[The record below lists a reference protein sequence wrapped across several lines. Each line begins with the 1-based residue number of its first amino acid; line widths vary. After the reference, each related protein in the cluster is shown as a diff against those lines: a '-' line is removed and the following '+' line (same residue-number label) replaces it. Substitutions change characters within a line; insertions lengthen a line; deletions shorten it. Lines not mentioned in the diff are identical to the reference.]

1 MTISY
6 YRLAEI
12 TQSVKFFPSRASEL
26 LENFCRPVVG
36 FGGFTKLRQDSPNL
50 QPRNNSQQTVV

>member
-26 LENFCRPVVG
+26 LENFCRAVVG
-36 FGGFTKLRQDSPNL
+36 FGGFTKLRQDLPNL
-50 QPRNNSQQTVV
+50 QQTVV